1 MSTEQEFLRQE
12 AGKEHPPSKEAT
24 KYLTSLLK
32 RFKAFRSA
40 SDLMWRWQPVL
51 LVTFLETYLQDL
63 LADAARLDDD
73 LMSESDQRA
82 SYQEINSARSVKSL
96 ADLMRFRWARNFV
109 DSGGPAHL
117 IDRLNRM
124 GAKSYRPETSGHL
137 EELWGVRHVV
147 VHRSGFATQ
156 EFALRHP
163 RLGATTGERIQIPI
177 AILEDYWSASYDFVF
192 TTEFFAQK
200 RWPGLIRAA
209 KTESP
214 TENQSG

>member
-96 ADLMRFRWARNFV
+96 ADRSEERRVGKECRSRW
-109 DSGGPAHL
+109 
-117 IDRLNRM
+117 
-124 GAKSYRPETSGHL
+124 
-137 EELWGVRHVV
+137 
-147 VHRSGFATQ
+147 
-156 EFALRHP
+156 
-163 RLGATTGERIQIPI
+163 
-177 AILEDYWSASYDFVF
+177 
-192 TTEFFAQK
+192 
-200 RWPGLIRAA
+200 
-209 KTESP
+209 SP
-214 TENQSG
+214 Y